1 MNPFEAIAASLT
13 DGADSAEDAVAGGA
27 PPAAVIQQNVERQR
41 QIAYA
46 VAMAARGRI
55 APDDLGGM
63 LGRDQGDGET
73 LMLGRRKPEPG
84 GRHRGRAWQSVRQRV
99 ARAWAELGN

>member
-1 MNPFEAIAASLT
+1 VNGFEALAASLT
-13 DGADSAEDAVAGGA
+13 DLADSSEDAVAGGA
-27 PPAAVIQQNVERQR
+27 PPAHVVQQENERVR

-46 VAMAARGRI
+46 ASMAARGRI

-73 LMLGRRKPEPG
+73 LMLGHLRRKPEPS
-84 GRHRGRAWQSVRQRV
+84 GRHRGRVWQSVRRWIG
-99 ARAWAELGN
+99 REP